1 MKKIIFTY
9 LMVSLFAFCAV
20 SAQTG
25 SAKNNP
31 VGKWKF
37 EAPTAPEGYNSGSIN
52 ITFTENKYSTAVSLT
67 GSEIAIPGDKTKFEN
82 DTVSFIVLLD
92 GNVVS
97 ISLKAENDIK
107 MTGKAVY
114 SEGVIPLTLTKDVPN
129 N

>member
-1 MKKIIFTY
+1 MKKIIFNY
-9 LMVSLFAFCAV
+9 LMVSLFACCAV

-37 EAPTAPEGYNSGSIN
+37 EAPSAPEGYNSGSIS
-52 ITFTENKYSTAVSLT
+52 ISFSENKYSTMISLT
-67 GSEIAIPGDKTKFEN
+67 GSDNAIPVDTTKFEN
-82 DTVSFIVLLD
+82 DTISFILLLD

-97 ISLKAENDIK
+97 ISLKAETDTK

-114 SEGVIPLTLTKDVPN
+114 SEGEIPLTLTKNVPN